1 MLCYCFKKGISLQR
15 LAGYNLKSRKLSG
28 STLCRQMKG
37 NAMKRHEFRD
47 RFSDASLEQQEKSG
61 YVHNSGSKLSTSGP
75 RASLTEKITSGITLK
90 DPSPFGP

>member
-1 MLCYCFKKGISLQR
+1 
-15 LAGYNLKSRKLSG
+15 
-28 STLCRQMKG
+28 
-37 NAMKRHEFRD
+37 MKRHEFRD

-61 YVHNSGSKLSTSGP
+61 YSHKSSAKPLTGRP

>member
-1 MLCYCFKKGISLQR
+1 MQR
-15 LAGYNLKSRKLSG
+15 LSGYNLKPRKLSG
-28 STLCRQMKG
+28 SALCRQMKG
-37 NAMKRHEFRD
+37 IAMKRHEFRD

-61 YVHNSGSKLSTSGP
+61 YVHKSTSRP